1 MMKKAAVVAVLALAP
16 VVNAFADHDAGCGA
30 GSMIWAGQ
38 KGLVFKV
45 LAATTNGIFGNQTFG
60 MTSGTL
66 GCSQD
71 GVVTAASRVP
81 MFASANL
88 DQLSAD
94 MAAGHGETLTALA
107 ALYNV
112 ADADRSAFY
121 AKLQSSYGSIF
132 ARADVTSN
140 EVVAAMEAALKSD
153 ARLAHY
159 VA

>member
-1 MMKKAAVVAVLALAP
+1 MMKKTALIAVLALAP
-16 VVNAFADHDAGCGA
+16 FANAFADKDAGCGA

-45 LAATTNGIFGNQTFG
+45 LAATTNGILGNQTFG

-71 GVVTAASRVP
+71 GVVTAANRLP

-88 DQLSAD
+88 DQLAAD
-94 MAAGHGETLTALA
+94 MAAGQGESLTAMA
-107 ALYNV
+107 SLYNI
-112 ADADRSAFY
+112 AESDRAGFY
-121 AKLQSSYGSIF
+121 AMAQANYGTIF
-132 ARADVTSN
+132 AHADVTSA
-140 EVVAAMEAALKSD
+140 EVLNAVETAMKKD
-153 ARLAHY
+153 ARFAHY